1 MINANVCSEV
11 YELLGAMDKMTV
23 MKIPMKILED
33 IKQRRN
39 KDYISKIDKND
50 IFNRDNVLPE
60 TIKYIAWLDVNFW
73 ENEEEKQRLKKLH
86 FEQLK
91 QKEIAK
97 SEEYSSDI
105 IFKKR
110 NDNNTKEQEVN
121 INNLPVKV
129 QEENIFKRVIK
140 YIINLFK
147 AHFMKK
153 AHLTASTYF
162 GFLFK
167 DKF

>member
-39 KDYISKIDKND
+39 KEYISKIDKND

-86 FEQLK
+86 FEQLR

-97 SEEYSSDI
+97 SQEYSSDI

-147 AHFMKK
+147 K
-153 AHLTASTYF
+153 
-162 GFLFK
+162 
-167 DKF
+167 

>member
-147 AHFMKK
+147 K
-153 AHLTASTYF
+153 
-162 GFLFK
+162 
-167 DKF
+167 